1 MERFEKS
8 VSTAPHQ
15 MILQDRRLV
24 ELTGVSDVDSFDDT
38 VAVIITSLGELT
50 IRGRGLHV
58 CQLNVGEGS
67 LSVEGQID
75 SLTYADVVKGGFFSR
90 LLR

>member
-8 VSTAPHQ
+8 VSAAPHQ
-15 MILQDRRLV
+15 IILQNRKLV

-38 VAVIITSLGELT
+38 VAVVTTSLGELT
-50 IRGRGLHV
+50 IRGRELHV
-58 CQLNVGEGS
+58 CQLNVNEGS

-75 SLTYADVVKGGFFSR
+75 SLSYADVVRGGFLSR